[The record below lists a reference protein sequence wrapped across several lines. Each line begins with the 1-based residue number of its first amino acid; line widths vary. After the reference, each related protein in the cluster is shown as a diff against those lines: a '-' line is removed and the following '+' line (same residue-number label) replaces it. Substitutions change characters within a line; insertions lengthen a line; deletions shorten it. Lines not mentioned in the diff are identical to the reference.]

1 MRKILHGITVFLLFA
16 AMSLSFSACHSPQD
30 DIFEAG
36 DFQYYYAEEVDG
48 YALVGSSHNGWG
60 KEVLYVPA
68 FYNGKPIKFILY
80 VFPILVGHD
89 VKYFNGTP
97 NLKIIYYPYTI
108 IPYVDRT
115 AVGGTYPGFI
125 DYSGLIDAF
134 YTSNDE
140 DSLKYAIKIRGV
152 NLYVS
157 SYGYDYLM
165 EYIQKRLAENPNSF
179 NKYQDNTERI
189 YRANTAFMFNYEN
202 GAGGMQSPNKGYYF
216 INKFEE
222 GGLIEPPPYDP
233 TREGYEFL
241 GWYKE
246 PECVNVWDFET
257 DTLPEAEYDDAGEV
271 IYRETRLY
279 AKWNL
284 Q

>member
-1 MRKILHGITVFLLFA
+1 M
-16 AMSLSFSACHSPQD
+16 
-30 DIFEAG
+30 
-36 DFQYYYAEEVDG
+36 DF
-48 YALVGSSHNGWG
+48 N
-60 KEVLYVPA
+60 
-68 FYNGKPIKFILY
+68 
-80 VFPILVGHD
+80 
-89 VKYFNGTP
+89 
-97 NLKIIYYPYTI
+97 
-108 IPYVDRT
+108 
-115 AVGGTYPGFI
+115 
-125 DYSGLIDAF
+125 GLIDAF
-134 YTSNDE
+134 YASNDE
-140 DSLKYAIKIRGV
+140 DSLKYAIKITGV

-189 YRANTAFMFNYEN
+189 YRANTAFMFNYVN
-202 GAGGMQSPNKGYYF
+202 GVEEIQSPNEGYYF
-216 INKFEE
+216 INEFEE

-233 TREGYEFL
+233 TREEYEFL

-257 DTLPEAEYDDAGEV
+257 DTLPEAEYDETGEV

>member
-1 MRKILHGITVFLLFA
+1 MKKVLHGITVFLLFA

-68 FYNGKPIKFILY
+68 FYNGKPIKFLIY
-80 VFPILVGHD
+80 EFPTLMYSYTLFLRG
-89 VKYFNGTP
+89 NP
-97 NLKIIYYPYTI
+97 NLKKLYYPYTI
-108 IPYVDRT
+108 IPYEGYAPYFSSEYGITV
-115 AVGGTYPGFI
+115 
-125 DYSGLIDAF
+125 F
-134 YTSNDE
+134 YASNSE
-140 DSLKYAIKIRGV
+140 ESLEYAIKIRGV
-152 NLYVS
+152 YLYVS
-157 SYGYDYLM
+157 AEGYVYLM
-165 EYIQKRLAENPNSF
+165 EYLQQQEIDNPWIFNS
-179 NKYQDNTERI
+179 YSYNTSQI

-202 GAGGMQSPNKGYYF
+202 GTGGTQSPNEGYYF
-216 INKFEE
+216 INEFEE

-246 PECVNVWDFET
+246 PECVNVWDFEA